1 MGDKAL
7 IIWREMTGDTV
18 KDNAVLDAYFR
29 HTFADTRG
37 YKKIF
42 VNCDNN
48 LQNLRTANENWRVIL
63 IDEEMKKR
71 LFEYS
76 E

>member
-1 MGDKAL
+1 
-7 IIWREMTGDTV
+7 MTGDTV

-29 HTFADTRG
+29 HTFACARG
-37 YKKIF
+37 YRKIF

-48 LQNLRTANENWRVIL
+48 LENLRAENENWRVVL

-71 LFEYS
+71 LFEYRD
-76 E
+76 